1 MSHVARAKYRCNAIE
16 FQGDPINEDTPRIY
30 TFSAVYDHTT
40 EENRRF
46 TKATPFGELRM
57 RVDNPAV
64 KFDTGVFYY
73 LDFTAVPA
81 E

>member
-1 MSHVARAKYRCNAIE
+1 
-16 FQGDPINEDTPRIY
+16 
-30 TFSAVYDHTT
+30 VYDHTT